1 MSGMDRRLEKRRW
14 TPRRTAYAVGSII
27 LAVTAVYAW
36 SLIDGGSRLNVKAE
50 RTIVSVVERGDFQE
64 FVPVTGTVVPIST
77 YFLDAVEGGRVD
89 TVYVEAGN
97 MVRLGDEILRLSNT
111 NLLLDIMYREAEF
124 FHQSNN
130 LRNTKLAMASRRLE
144 LRREILDLSHEMK
157 KQTRVTEDNAE
168 LAERDLISERE
179 CEEALEELRY
189 LRNRHELALE
199 TQKQDSLF
207 RAVQIEQLEASLER
221 MQENLRLVRLNLE
234 NLVIKAPV
242 SGHLTSLNA
251 EVGESKARGERLGR
265 IDILDGFKVLA
276 SIDEHYLTRVGVGQ
290 RGSFNLSGETYG
302 LTVVKVY
309 PEVVDAR
316 FEVDMAFDGRGPGGI
331 RRGQTLRIRLE
342 LGDPSE
348 ALLLSAGGFYQ
359 TTGGRWVYVVSESG
373 DVARKR
379 RVQLGR
385 ANAFYYEVL
394 EGLEPGERVIT
405 SSYET
410 FGDADRLLLK

>member
-1 MSGMDRRLEKRRW
+1 MDRRLEKRRW
-14 TPRRTAYAVGSII
+14 TPRRTAYAVGFI
-27 LAVTAVYAW
+27 LLVMMAVYAW
-36 SLIDGGSRLNVKAE
+36 SLIDGGSRLNVNAE
-50 RTIVSVVERGDFQE
+50 RTAVSVVERGDFQE
-64 FVPVTGTVVPIST
+64 FVSVTGTVVPIST

-111 NLLLDIMYREAEF
+111 NLLLDIMYREAEL

-130 LRNTKLAMASRRLE
+130 LRNTTLAMASRRLE
-144 LRREILDLSHEMK
+144 LRREILDLSHEIK

-168 LAERDLISERE
+168 LAGRDLISERE
-179 CEEALEELRY
+179 YEEALEELRY
-189 LRNRHELALE
+189 LRERYELALQ
-199 TQKQDSLF
+199 TQRQDSLY

-221 MQENLRLVRLNLE
+221 MQENLGLVRLNLK

-276 SIDEHYLTRVGVGQ
+276 SIDEHYVARVGVGQ

-316 FEVDMAFDGRGPGGI
+316 FEVDMAFDGREPGGI

-348 ALLLSAGGFYQ
+348 AVLLPTGGFYQ

-379 RVQLGR
+379 RIQLGR
-385 ANAFYYEVL
+385 ANALYYEVL
-394 EGLEPGERVIT
+394 GGLEPGERVIT
-405 SSYET
+405 SSYES
-410 FGDADRLLLK
+410 FGDADRLVLK